1 MISMKVDAI
10 IIGAGV
16 IGAACAYELAKTGRK
31 TLNIDMLP
39 AAGYGS
45 TSNSC
50 AIIRVYYS
58 TIDSTALAYEAFHYW
73 QEWASYLGAKDGRG
87 LAEFHDT
94 GTLVMKTGSN
104 GYMRKSCA
112 IMDELNIPYEHWS
125 ASKISSHLHSLDLKC
140 FAPAKLRSNPNFGQ
154 PSGGEISG
162 GVYFPAGGYVNDP
175 QLATRN
181 LQNAAETCG
190 GEFMFGRRV
199 TEIKK
204 SDNRISSVVLDDGQE
219 IEADILINAA
229 GPYSRKVNEL
239 VDAQKDM
246 RITTRAIKQE
256 VVHLPA
262 PDGFELGRSGLV
274 ISDSDIACYSRPEV
288 GNHILIGSEDPECDI
303 GHEVDPDDWD
313 NNFSEQWTTQAM
325 RQAQRIP
332 SLGITSKMRGAVD
345 LYDVTE
351 DWAPIYDKSSIHGY
365 FMAIGTSGNQ
375 FKNAPVAGK
384 IMSALISH
392 ADAKKDHDVAPAQI
406 KLEHIGHNLDL
417 THFSRLRNINPDS
430 SFSVLG

>member
-1 MISMKVDAI
+1 MTVDSI
-10 IIGAGV
+10 EIGAGV
-16 IGAACAYELAKTGRK
+16 IGAACAYELAKDGRK

-58 TIDSTALAYEAFHYW
+58 TIDSTALANEAFHYW
-73 QEWASYLGAKDGRG
+73 QEWTSYLGAEDARG
-87 LAEFHDT
+87 LAKFHDT
-94 GTLVMKTGSN
+94 GTLVMETSSN
-104 GYMRKSCA
+104 GYMNKSCA
-112 IMDELNIPYEHWS
+112 IMDELNIPYERWS
-125 ASKISSHLHSLDLKC
+125 PSKISSYLPSFGLKYY
-140 FAPAKLRSNPNFGQ
+140 APAKLRSNPNFGD
-154 PSGGEISG
+154 PSSGEISG
-162 GVYFPAGGYVNDP
+162 GVYFPGGGYINDP

-190 GEFMFGRRV
+190 GEFMFGRRG
-199 TEIKK
+199 TEIKE

-219 IEADILINAA
+219 IEAGILINTA

-239 VDAQKDM
+239 VNAQKDM
-246 RITTRAIKQE
+246 RIATRAIKQE

-262 PDGFELGRSGLV
+262 PDGFELGCPGLV

-303 GHEVDPDDWD
+303 RHEVDPDDWD
-313 NNFSEQWTTQAM
+313 NYFSAQWTTQAM

-332 SLGITSKMRGAVD
+332 SLGTTSEMRGAVD

-351 DWAPIYDKSSIHGY
+351 DWAPIYDKSSIHG
-365 FMAIGTSGNQ
+365 
-375 FKNAPVAGK
+375 
-384 IMSALISH
+384 
-392 ADAKKDHDVAPAQI
+392 
-406 KLEHIGHNLDL
+406 
-417 THFSRLRNINPDS
+417 
-430 SFSVLG
+430 

>member
-1 MISMKVDAI
+1 MKVDAI
-10 IIGAGV
+10 IIVAGV
-16 IGAACAYELAKTGRK
+16 ILAKDGRK

-45 TSNSC
+45 TSNPC

-73 QEWASYLGAKDGRG
+73 QEWASCLGVKDERG
-87 LAEFHDT
+87 LAKFNDT
-94 GTLVMKTGSN
+94 GTLVMKTSLN
-104 GYMRKSCA
+104 GYMNKSCA
-112 IMDELNIPYEHWS
+112 IMDKLNIPYEHWS
-125 ASKISSHLHSLDLKC
+125 PSKIFSYLPSFNLKC
-140 FAPAKLRSNPNFGQ
+140 YTSAKLRSNPNFGE
-154 PSGGEISG
+154 PCIGEISG
-162 GVYFPAGGYVNDP
+162 GVYFPAGGYVNDI
-175 QLATRN
+175 QLAIYN

-190 GEFMFGRRV
+190 GEFMFGRQV

-219 IEADILINAA
+219 IEAGILIYAA
-229 GPYSRKVNEL
+229 GTYSRKVNEL

-246 RITTRAIKQE
+246 HITTHAIKQE

-274 ISDSDIACYSRPEV
+274 ISDSDIACYCRPEV
-288 GNHILIGSEDPECDI
+288 GNHILIGSEDPECNI
-303 GHEVDPDDWD
+303 RHEVDLDDWD
-313 NNFSEQWTTQAM
+313 NNFSEQCTTQAM
-325 RQAQRIP
+325 RQAQRVP
-332 SLGITSKMRGAVD
+332 SLGITSKMRGAVN
-345 LYDVTE
+345 LYDITE

-365 FMAIGTSGNQ
+365 FMAIGTGGNQ

-384 IMSALISH
+384 IMSTLISN
-392 ADAKKDHDVAPAQI
+392 ADAKNDHDATPARM